1 MKNGLLVRR
10 VHPAGVVRSELD
22 RVFDDVFGGL
32 VPGLRTS
39 GAGWVPSLDVR
50 ESDDEITVQAEI
62 PGVTAE
68 DFDISVIDD
77 VLSISGEKKE
87 ESEEKGDNF
96 YRKERRFGSFRRSIA
111 LPAAVDTEKISAEY
125 DRGVLM
131 VRLAKIEKA
140 VPKKIQ
146 VKEKK

>member
-10 VHPAGVVRSELD
+10 VHPGGVVRSELD

-62 PGVTAE
+62 PGVSAE

-77 VLSISGEKKE
+77 VLSISG
-87 ESEEKGDNF
+87 EEKGDNF
-96 YRKERRFGSFRRSIA
+96 YRKERRFGSFRRSIV

>member
-22 RVFDDVFGGL
+22 RVFDDVFGGF
-32 VPGLRTS
+32 VPRLRTS
-39 GAGWVPSLDVR
+39 GAGWVPSLDVSER
-50 ESDDEITVQAEI
+50 DDEITVQVEI
-62 PGVTAE
+62 AGVNAE
-68 DFDISVIDD
+68 DFDVSVIDD

-87 ESEEKGDNF
+87 ESEEKGDNV

-125 DRGVLM
+125 DRGVLT
-131 VRLAKIEKA
+131 VRLAKVEKA

>member
-22 RVFDDVFGGL
+22 RVFDDVFGGF

-50 ESDDEITVQAEI
+50 EGEGEITVRAEI
-62 PGVTAE
+62 PGVNAE

-77 VLSISGEKKE
+77 VLSISGEKKD
-87 ESEEKGDNF
+87 ESGEKGDNF
-96 YRKERRFGSFRRSIA
+96 HCKERRFGLFRRSR
-111 LPAAVDTEKISAEY
+111 S
-125 DRGVLM
+125 
-131 VRLAKIEKA
+131 
-140 VPKKIQ
+140 
-146 VKEKK
+146 